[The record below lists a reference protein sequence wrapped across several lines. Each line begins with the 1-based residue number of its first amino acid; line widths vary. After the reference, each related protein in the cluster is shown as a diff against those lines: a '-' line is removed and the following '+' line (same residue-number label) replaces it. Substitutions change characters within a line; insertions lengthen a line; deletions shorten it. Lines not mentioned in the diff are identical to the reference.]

1 MLEIRVLGGL
11 EVVRDGVPAT
21 LPPSRKTRALLAY
34 LALTRGRH
42 RREHLCEMF
51 WEVPDDPRGSLRWSL
66 SKLRPIVDEIS
77 VPRLLADRQG
87 VELLTD
93 AIDVDFV
100 TAQLSASLMSAATP
114 DLLGA
119 AKSFRGPLLSDLDLP
134 GNSGF
139 HTWLLGLREDARK
152 LQARILR
159 SLIERL
165 TATPEEALSYAR
177 ELVAVDPFD
186 EDAWAS
192 LIATLAEAGRSG
204 ELRPQFEAGL
214 RALRDVGGGF
224 GSLLRAWRAAHAASG
239 RSVGREAKA
248 AGSAAAQHASIV
260 VLPFANLSN
269 DPAQQYFADG
279 ITGELTTDL
288 SRIPDM
294 LVISRNTAFTYKN
307 RPIDTRQIG
316 RELGVRCVLE
326 GEVQRSGDQVRVTV
340 QLIDAENDAH
350 LWAERFTGEAADL
363 FALQDQITRRIAA
376 ALDLEL
382 VDVEASRQIEA
393 PDTRDYI
400 LRGRAARLR
409 PPSREN
415 RAEQVMLFEQALA
428 LDPQSVGAQSWLAIE
443 LAARAVDL
451 MTDTIA
457 ADIARAEDLAKS
469 ALAAAPRYSVARF
482 AMAQVLRAQHRYE
495 EAIGEYEAVI
505 ALSRNWAHA
514 YSHLGWCKFM
524 TGLVEELIPAQEE
537 AVRLSPRDPQI
548 GLFYSRIGRAHLLQ
562 SRIDEAII
570 WCEKAR
576 NATPAAAIFRAFLA
590 ASCALM
596 GDMERAAAELA
607 EARRLVGDDRYSSI
621 ARVRAITQWG
631 APAISDL
638 AEATYLVGL
647 RIAGMPEV

>member
-34 LALTRGRH
+34 LALARGRH
-42 RREHLCEMF
+42 RREQLCDMF
-51 WEVPDDPRGSLRWSL
+51 WDVPDDPRGSLRWSL
-66 SKLRPIVDEIS
+66 SKIRPIVDEVS
-77 VPRLLADRQG
+77 VPRLLADRQS
-87 VELLTD
+87 VELRTE
-93 AIDVDFV
+93 ATSVDFLA
-100 TAQLSASLMSAATP
+100 AQSCAGLAGAAAD
-114 DLLGA
+114 DLAGI

-134 GNSGF
+134 ENSGF
-139 HTWLLGLREDARK
+139 HTWLLGMREDARK
-152 LQARILR
+152 LQARLLR
-159 SLIERL
+159 SLVERL
-165 TATPEEALSYAR
+165 AATPEAGLPYAR
-177 ELVAVDPFD
+177 ELVGVDPFD
-186 EDAWAS
+186 EDAWAL

-204 ELRPQFEAGL
+204 ELRPQFETGL
-214 RALRDVGGGF
+214 RTLRDVGGGF
-224 GSLLRAWRAAHAASG
+224 GSLLRAWRAAQAASS
-239 RSVGREAKA
+239 RSVDHAKA
-248 AGSAAAQHASIV
+248 AGSPAAQRASIV

-279 ITGELTTDL
+279 ITCELTTDL

-350 LWAERFTGEAADL
+350 LWAERFTGKAGDL
-363 FALQDQITRRIAA
+363 FALQDQITRRIAV

-382 VDVEASRQIEA
+382 VDVEASRQVEA
-393 PDTRDYI
+393 PDARDYI

-415 RAEQVMLFEQALA
+415 RAEQVLLFEQALA
-428 LDPQSVGAQSWLAIE
+428 LDPQSAGAQSWLAIE

-457 ADIARAEDLAKS
+457 ADIARAEELAKR
-469 ALAAAPRYSVARF
+469 ALAVAPRYSVARF
-482 AMAQVLRAQHRYE
+482 AMAQVLRAQHRYD
-495 EAIGEYEAVI
+495 EAITEYEAVI
-505 ALSRNWAHA
+505 ALNRNWAHA

-524 TGLVEELIPAQEE
+524 TGLVEELIPVQEE
-537 AVRLSPRDPQI
+537 AIRLSPRDPQI

-562 SRIDEAII
+562 SRIDEAVI
-570 WCEKAR
+570 WCEKAC
-576 NATPAAAIFRAFLA
+576 NATPAAAIFRSFLA
-590 ASCALM
+590 SSCALK
-596 GDMERAAAELA
+596 GDMLRAAAELD
-607 EARRLVGDDRYSSI
+607 EARRLVADDRYSSI
-621 ARVRAITQWG
+621 ARARSVTPWG
-631 APAISDL
+631 APAICDL
-638 AEATYLVGL
+638 AEATYFAGL
-647 RIAGMPEV
+647 RMAGMPDE